1 MWILKRIRDQR
12 LDACCEEVELYL
24 ATVSVVTVNTD
35 GDESVLEK
43 VEVIIVC
50 HLVVP
55 LSEVNETQI
64 ESLKPPAERK
74 IL

>member
-1 MWILKRIRDQR
+1 MHAVQ
-12 LDACCEEVELYL
+12 EVELYL
-24 ATVSVVTVNTD
+24 ATVSVVMVNTD

-43 VEVIIVC
+43 DEVIIVC

-64 ESLKPPAERK
+64 ESLKPSAERK

>member
-1 MWILKRIRDQR
+1 MQ
-12 LDACCEEVELYL
+12 AVQEVELYP
-24 ATVSVVTVNTD
+24 ATVNTD
-35 GDESVLEK
+35 GEESVLEK
-43 VEVIIVC
+43 DEVIIVC

-64 ESLKPPAERK
+64 QSLKPSAERK